1 MYFSDVLEQPVI
13 NTEFSKQH
21 SCAAV
26 FRVVIVSSTQ
36 IQTQAES
43 LRSKAANVQKM
54 ILSDTLHIFCRLPG
68 VIIILQICC

>member
-13 NTEFSKQH
+13 NMEFSKQH

-43 LRSKAANVQKM
+43 LRSIKGHECAKDYYFRYPTS
-54 ILSDTLHIFCRLPG
+54 LL
-68 VIIILQICC
+68 